1 MEEVETTEEAD
12 LTGPEEAEMETLQI
26 IPTLGHLLASQI
38 KVKIKAGGAPGTLTT
53 HHKTHVDCIG
63 NSDEELG
70 HVPTATTAHGGT
82 LRAPGQ
88 EITGTSVLQK
98 L

>member
-26 IPTLGHLLASQI
+26 IPMLGHLLASQI

-53 HHKTHVDCIG
+53 HHRTHVDCIG

-82 LRAPGQ
+82 SRAPGQ
-88 EITGTSVLQK
+88 EITETLVLLK
-98 L
+98 

>member
-12 LTGPEEAEMETLQI
+12 LTGPVEAEMETLQI

-53 HHKTHVDCIG
+53 HHRTHVDCIG

-70 HVPTATTAHGGT
+70 HVPTATTARGET
-82 LRAPGQ
+82 SRAPGPAM
-88 EITGTSVLQK
+88 TGTSELLK
-98 L
+98 